1 MEGILARGDRRVGK
15 LILRAY
21 ENGQIFDGWSEFF
34 RYDVWVKSMEEAAI
48 DGDFYANRLREKDE
62 ILPWDFI
69 DIGVKKAYLWKEYEK
84 SKAARTTP
92 DCRKNATVAASKIA
106 KCGVNFMQLRMAFKK
121 TGMIKF
127 ISHLDT
133 IRLFNRAI
141 QRAGVPIL
149 WSEGFNPHQKLSIAQ
164 PLSVGMESE
173 FEVMDMEV
181 EEGAN
186 PEKIKAMLNEVLP
199 EGMEI
204 IEATADFDT
213 KSIFERIAKT
223 QYRFFFP
230 RVQYERADELK
241 KMADEAMEQDEILV
255 RRRKKKGKKRIVV
268 EEDIKNGIF
277 SLDWKEEAGAPPF
290 TPSCVQGPTAIC
302 GPTAS

>member
-1 MEGILARGDRRVGK
+1 
-15 LILRAY
+15 
-21 ENGQIFDGWSEFF
+21 
-34 RYDVWVKSMEEAAI
+34 
-48 DGDFYANRLREKDE
+48 
-62 ILPWDFI
+62 
-69 DIGVKKAYLWKEYEK
+69 
-84 SKAARTTP
+84 
-92 DCRKNATVAASKIA
+92 
-106 KCGVNFMQLRMAFKK
+106 MQLRMAFKK

-173 FEVMDMEV
+173 FEVMDLEV
-181 EEGAN
+181 EEGAD
-186 PEKIKAMLNEVLP
+186 PEKIKAMLNEALP

-213 KSIFERIAKT
+213 KSVFERIAKT

-230 RVQYERADELK
+230 RVQYEKADELK
-241 KMADEAMEQDEILV
+241 KMADDAMEQDEILV

-268 EEDIKNGIF
+268 EEDIKDGIF
-277 SLDWKEEAGAPPF
+277 TLDWKEEEGGTSLYAVLRAGGNGNLRPDRFLTGLFEAEGVDIDYIQIRRIK
-290 TPSCVQGPTAIC
+290 SWDGEDHEVRL
-302 GPTAS
+302 

>member
-1 MEGILARGDRRVGK
+1 
-15 LILRAY
+15 
-21 ENGQIFDGWSEFF
+21 
-34 RYDVWVKSMEEAAI
+34 
-48 DGDFYANRLREKDE
+48 
-62 ILPWDFI
+62 
-69 DIGVKKAYLWKEYEK
+69 
-84 SKAARTTP
+84 
-92 DCRKNATVAASKIA
+92 
-106 KCGVNFMQLRMAFKK
+106 MQLRMAFKK

-173 FEVMDMEV
+173 FEVMDLEV
-181 EEGAN
+181 EDGAD
-186 PEKIKAMLNEVLP
+186 PEKIKAMLNEALP

-204 IEATADFDT
+204 IEATADFDP
-213 KSIFERIAKT
+213 KSVFERIAKT

-230 RVQYERADELK
+230 VAHYDSADELK
-241 KMADEAMEQDEILV
+241 KMAEDAMEQDEILV

-268 EEDIKNGIF
+268 EEDIKDGIF
-277 SLDWKEEAGAPPF
+277 SLEWKEEAPGTSLYAVLRAGANGNLRPDRF
-290 TPSCVQGPTAIC
+290 LMGLFESRGVDIDYIQIRRIKSWDGDDHEVRL
-302 GPTAS
+302 